1 VDTGELGL
9 TCDRSAR
16 WVTFQPMV
24 THEQI
29 TEAAQTLAAT
39 ASSPAT
45 VILFG
50 SHARGEAGGRS
61 DVDFLV
67 IEDELTD
74 QIGEYVRLRKAI
86 LELRSAADILVV
98 SREHAEA
105 RRRVPGSVIRAAFRE
120 GQILV
125 ER

>member
-1 VDTGELGL
+1 
-9 TCDRSAR
+9 
-16 WVTFQPMV
+16 MV
-24 THEQI
+24 SRDEI
-29 TEAAQTLAAT
+29 AEAARTLAAT

-45 VILFG
+45 VIVFG
-50 SHARGEAGGRS
+50 SYARGEAGGHS

-67 IEDELTD
+67 IEDELVD
-74 QIGEYVRLRKAI
+74 QIKEYVRLRKAI
-86 LELRSAADILVV
+86 LGLGSAVDILVV

-120 GQILV
+120 GTVLV

>member
-1 VDTGELGL
+1 
-9 TCDRSAR
+9 
-16 WVTFQPMV
+16 MV
-24 THEQI
+24 TQGEI
-29 TEAAQTLAAT
+29 TEAAHTLAAT

-50 SHARGEAGGRS
+50 SHARGEADGRS

-86 LELRSAADILVV
+86 LELGSAADILVV

-105 RRRVPGSVIRAAFRE
+105 RRHVPGSVIRAAFRE
-120 GQILV
+120 GQVVV